1 MAHFSFN
8 KRLIPTQILFLIKKK
23 ENDERIMK
31 DELIR
36 LQLQLTFK
44 SIYKLAEICI
54 KTIAL
59 SRNFR
64 LILGVCEFYGFLKEP
79 SRSSKQ
85 MHHL

>member
-1 MAHFSFN
+1 
-8 KRLIPTQILFLIKKK
+8 
-23 ENDERIMK
+23 MK

-85 MHHL
+85 MHRLWNYLPHIRIRQIYSMCQTNKN